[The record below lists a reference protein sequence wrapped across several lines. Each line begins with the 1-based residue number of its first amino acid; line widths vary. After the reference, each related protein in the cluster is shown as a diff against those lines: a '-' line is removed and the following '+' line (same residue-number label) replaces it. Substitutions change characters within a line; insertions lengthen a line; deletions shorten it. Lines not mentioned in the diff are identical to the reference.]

1 LFYLYLYLV
10 ILKDNFL
17 FRKHHQ
23 EMSAILFGVAAM
35 GLIFAPVS
43 LYRLSPFLVAAF
55 MLVCLQQ
62 LLAKQV
68 TPAIV
73 PGTPVT
79 AAITEKAENQEE
91 VVSDEK
97 LKQS

>member
-1 LFYLYLYLV
+1 MY
-10 ILKDNFL
+10 
-17 FRKHHQ
+17 FRKHNQ
-23 EMSAILFGVAAM
+23 EMSGILFAVAAI

-62 LLAKQV
+62 LLAKQIMP
-68 TPAIV
+68 TTAPSAPAI
-73 PGTPVT
+73 T
-79 AAITEKAENQEE
+79 AAITEKADTQEE
-91 VVSDEK
+91 QVVSDEK

>member
-1 LFYLYLYLV
+1 MC
-10 ILKDNFL
+10 
-17 FRKHHQ
+17 FRKHNQ
-23 EMSAILFGVAAM
+23 EMSGILFGVAAV

-62 LLAKQV
+62 LMAKQ
-68 TPAIV
+68 TMPAIA
-73 PGTPVT
+73 PGAPT
-79 AAITEKAENQEE
+79 AAITEKAETQEE
-91 VVSDEK
+91 QLVSEEK

>member
-1 LFYLYLYLV
+1 MC
-10 ILKDNFL
+10 
-17 FRKHHQ
+17 FRKHNQ
-23 EMSAILFGVAAM
+23 EMSGILFAVAAV

-62 LLAKQV
+62 LFAKQ
-68 TPAIV
+68 IV
-73 PGTPVT
+73 PTIAPGAPTAA
-79 AAITEKAENQEE
+79 AAITEKAETQEE
-91 VVSDEK
+91 PVVSEEK